1 MVNHYLRRHGTD
13 SMQKKRRQRRW
24 LLTLFVLFCSM
35 SPWQGVQAYTDW
47 NYKWNSFKW
56 NVEKG
61 CIEYSVRYFQ
71 TWGGGNVDGYCGF
84 AADENPAG
92 AEIVQYVYTNHNYS
106 YPYSGNLYN
115 LNWDDG
121 NAHTTRFRIQC
132 QNHDGSL
139 NFLTGVDQYT
149 PRKSNDDE
157 YEAWVEWNQPV
168 QQRDLNHYFSIQ
180 MKGVWWKEG
189 AAGDDRIDERWRDGL
204 YLEVTPAK
212 YKEVTPKYS
221 YTTQN
226 GSNRPIV
233 QMNWERDMSGN
244 AAKYGDIYLYE
255 GGSKTSWD
263 GEKYISNPSG
273 KKGVLYVN
281 ATADFL
287 KTSHTF
293 NVHQEYTPTK
303 NSSVKY
309 EANSPNFVVEAYPQ
323 VSSFN
328 VSADTI
334 KKIMN
339 ITWQIPTAPD
349 KDCNMSPF
357 VLYIKKT
364 SKDSVSEKE
373 LDIDYV
379 PGKLSY
385 EYSFDLADGEVA
397 EYNFSIE
404 RKATRG
410 MIGWTNF
417 KKEYTIKVSTDHW
430 YPKNI
435 VANLVTTDGNPYV
448 RITWQGEGSVWLDN
462 SSFVIERINETTSR
476 KEEFEVDH
484 TETEFVDR
492 LIQACNTYSYTIK
505 VIPGGNYSK
514 QSTIIRETFKDV
526 RVGSISGFS
535 VSKGYYSDKVN
546 LKWEATINVD
556 EVIVQRREYG
566 KNNEKFQTVE
576 TVTANEGSELSFDD
590 KSCLPGILYE
600 YRIYGKKNCDGEDFS
615 TKDTLYDLGFRTPT
629 GDFYG
634 HVTFENGQGVDSV
647 YVRLQADDAVPTYA
661 LGFDGMGKAVIPGH
675 NVLKNNSGATL
686 QAWVNLTDSMID
698 SAVIIRKADLFELG
712 LDNKFLYFK
721 VGDKTLVSKEKL
733 SVNDYTHISA
743 VYDVYDDK
751 IYMYVNGK
759 LSDTLAGDSLS
770 FSNSDGDIIVG
781 DGFVGDIDEVRLW
794 SLALSSSE
802 IMRDYT
808 RYLVGNE
815 TGLDAYYTF
824 EFMMGSQKE
833 GDQTTNGQIFDCS
846 YEGTSSY
853 HGNTGT
859 LYGVKKTRSL
869 LNINQL
875 SYCGIS
881 DSSGVYNIRAV
892 PYYGNGTAYT
902 LMPVKGS
909 HQFSPRQE
917 IRFIA
922 EGAQHHTVNFT
933 DKSSFLVDGLVL
945 YSGGNYPVEGVSFTI
960 DGSPAINKRGDL
972 IMTNAS
978 GEFSINVPVGIH
990 EVKAVKNG
998 HTFDLDGRICNS
1010 DGTDRNYQDI
1020 VSNLRLYDNTKVKY
1034 VGRVCGGTIQ
1044 ESYPVGH
1051 SLSKNNLANGITV
1064 KLTHTRPVYAMQD
1077 SVTVIEKH
1085 YVANHDTIKKIAP
1098 HVNEVEYKKD
1108 GVLIHVNDTTGEFVA
1123 YVAPEMYKVE
1133 VSANGHI
1140 DINGSGSM
1148 LDLSSVVNVKDSTV
1162 YTYRDSIGGESIM
1175 FSDTVRFNKSQ
1186 IFVKRYKPTLIV
1198 AQCDRDGQTSPYF
1211 GEKKIESTNV
1221 LGDKVELAIY
1231 DTETGSYYFGSPVYK
1246 KGITYYMLGYVNEEY
1261 IHTNTGEVDAVPVK
1275 NGKFDFTVNFSA
1287 GEKSIHA
1294 EADTSGK
1301 VIVGFMV
1308 GEPELTTATSTIS
1321 AKVICGDDD
1330 NPTSIAWIC
1339 PFAIGESNKVYV
1351 KGDHVKGTNFVTAGP
1366 DKLLT
1371 VLRDP
1376 PGSNSY
1382 SFLEK
1387 GVSFTESSTATGT
1400 FHNEGFEGANIT
1412 SGTSL
1417 KIFQGTAGG
1426 GALVATENTSDF
1438 TTTLKVGVAH
1448 EETLEG
1454 SDQFKNSFT
1463 LTNRY
1468 QTSDDP
1474 LYVGA
1479 DGDVYIGYSTNM
1491 FFGESEDVTLIKK
1504 ATYNA
1509 APEKYEVVYTDTTG
1523 KDYLMVKSSSISVT
1537 QSFNTLF
1544 AYPQIYIEQ
1553 TLIPNLESLINKFLI
1568 VDGFKDV
1575 ESYKRLAEETHQ
1587 SYYLSYLPA
1596 DHPDFGKA
1604 NTDMTIA
1611 DQTLGNPKDVFDGP
1625 SYMVIS
1631 PKDDDDKTPVS
1642 STARDTINILNQW
1655 IVAWK
1660 DRLAQN
1666 EMEKAYYTDK
1676 YEDGNKISNFSFH
1689 AGSPIE
1695 YTEEYSTGRS
1705 HTNSFN
1711 VSLGIHA
1718 ERETDVEVG
1727 TSGERYGSTFT
1738 FEETATTAMGG
1749 SFETEVERNH
1759 SKGFVLSEDGDDDYI
1774 SVDVYHER
1782 GWSSDWEKYEVGQD
1796 IDIDVDT
1803 SVVKDKDYYSSFVF
1817 ITRGGATSCPYEKA
1831 YVTKYYQPGTEIGAS
1846 TMQLEV
1852 PSIGIE
1858 NDFVENVP
1866 SGEEAFFTL
1875 YLRNNSETSE
1885 DQWFDL
1891 RLIDASNPDGAIP
1904 SIDGNSMSGFALDYL
1919 VPAGETLV
1927 KTMSVT
1933 KGKTLN
1939 YDNLQ
1944 LVLASKCQADPTS
1957 FLDVIA
1963 DTVSFSVHFIPS
1975 CTDVAIV
1982 KPYNNWTYNT
1992 NCPVDTIDG
2001 LVKHYMPIT
2010 ISDFDVNYADF
2021 EHIELQY
2028 KPASSSDNDWITLA
2042 YYYKED
2048 SLTQKAVANG
2058 FNAFSISSEDAGSI
2072 YYKFYMDENPDQY
2085 YDLRAVSYCNIN
2097 NELYDNPSEVVSGI
2111 KDMYNPRLFGS
2122 PRPANGVLTI
2132 DDDIRI
2138 DFNETIADGK
2148 LTVNNFEITGVRNG
2162 VASDHSVAIALDG
2175 ENDYLVTDVSRN
2187 FANKDL
2193 TFECWVNFDS
2203 LQNATFFSH
2212 GDASKSISM
2221 GMNKEGKIV
2230 VKVGGK
2236 EIVSENAPAWEK
2248 SSWNHVALVYDNE
2261 NRTATAYV
2269 NYTAAINAAAVGA
2282 YDGAGI
2288 VEVGRNVAN
2297 QSGNFNGKVDQF
2309 RIWNAVRS
2317 SATIQA
2323 NSTTQLSGN
2332 DLNLI
2337 AYYEMEEAKGSATE
2351 DKARGANL
2359 IMKGGTWA
2367 LPEGRSAEFDG
2378 ASYVAMNSSSAVI
2391 TSDMDFTLEFWFNA
2405 KPGAT
2410 NQTLIS
2416 NGTGLASNAEDASKL
2431 LRIGFDQ
2438 PNVLTFCHN
2447 GYVTPVDGN
2456 FADNNWHNFTLAVN
2470 RSSGVARIYMD
2481 GELNT
2486 YFSADKIGGVA
2497 SDKLF
2502 AAARVYYALNDST
2515 SEKVRK
2521 ADQKFTGMIDEVR
2534 LWNLYRQQSQVENFY
2549 NQKSN
2554 GDEMG
2559 LLLYYPFE
2567 HYVEWQGTPEMQFTL
2582 EDKGNDAVDG
2592 DGKKIAFANASGN
2605 VSASVNIPPVKN
2617 KGAVSKLLYDW
2628 VVNND
2633 ALIINLTEQ
2642 DYRIEK
2648 TIVNFTVK
2656 EVQDM
2661 NGNLILSPITWSAYI
2676 DRNQLKWM
2684 DDAVT
2689 VNKKQNEPYKFE
2701 MPIVNKGGSVINYSM
2716 KNMPSWLSASPESG
2730 AINPLEKQT
2739 IEFEIDP
2746 SLAVGTYDEVV
2757 YLTNSNNV
2765 TEPLSLNVTVEG
2777 DTPEWSVDPSK
2788 YEFSMAVFAQIKLDN
2803 QFSNDEKDML
2813 AAFYNGECVGVA
2825 NMSYDKTMDMWYA
2838 MMTVYSNSNSHDL
2851 VYRAWDASKGVM
2863 MAAVS
2868 SPVVP
2873 FKADTVY
2880 GKPTAPVVFYNG
2892 TTKYQ
2897 NIPLSKGWN
2906 WVSFNLENKA
2916 GMSDLTAY
2924 LNGGRWGSNSIV
2936 KDLSGH
2942 SANYS
2947 VDSRKWSNDSLVLNN
2962 TSMFKIYSDENQ
2974 VLSVSG
2980 KDINLDSML
2989 IPVKAGS
2996 WNYIAYLP
3004 AGSMTLKAALAGYE
3018 AKEGDI
3024 IKSNEG
3030 FAMYYGNEWIGSLN
3044 SLQPNCG
3051 YMLKNTG
3058 DVQKTFKYPSSSSA
3072 LRSAVSVA
3080 SSAYESNMSIIA
3092 SAPEKREGDV
3102 LRALVGTAENKIVE
3116 VSLSDDRA
3124 LQFINVSAKSGDKVR
3139 FTMERDGVVYEANNA
3154 LSFTGDAVYG
3164 TPDNPFVLNFNVGGV
3179 ETLTVYPNP
3188 VVDELNVAG
3197 KLDGEGDVTLELF
3210 DVVGAILYE
3219 KQVSASD
3226 NVLDES
3232 VNVTGLVPGSYMLK
3246 VTQGDESKVFKV
3258 VKK

>member
-13 SMQKKRRQRRW
+13 SMPKKRRLRRW

-35 SPWQGVQAYTDW
+35 SPWQGVQAYTDYDRNW
-47 NYKWNSFKW
+47 SSISFDPTTGCIVYDLRIYQSYGGGEGNCGSCGFSKPENKNGVHVCQKTSPQKNFYFACEEACNYTCNLANGMSDLYNPTYPTRGSGNS
-56 NVEKG
+56 EKG
-61 CIEYSVRYFQ
+61 YVCFSVPISQSDLNQNIDVTINGKWWRAGTFATDQDVNDTYTVSTKVNLATYSKPTVEYSSYQGAPALKVTWKRGTSGAQ
-71 TWGGGNVDGYCGF
+71 STWGDVYLYQDGKTIGTGITVKPSYYQGASSSESF
-84 AADENPAG
+84 YVIADNAKDLNKASSFSIHQIYKPHSNL
-92 AEIVQYVYTNHNYS
+92 QYVVDSDPVTALAYVQTTS
-106 YPYSGNLYN
+106 FEATPEM
-115 LNWDDG
+115 DDK
-121 NAHTTRFRIQC
+121 RIRLQ
-132 QNHDGSL
+132 
-139 NFLTGVDQYT
+139 
-149 PRKSNDDE
+149 
-157 YEAWVEWNQPV
+157 
-168 QQRDLNHYFSIQ
+168 
-180 MKGVWWKEG
+180 
-189 AAGDDRIDERWRDGL
+189 
-204 YLEVTPAK
+204 
-212 YKEVTPKYS
+212 
-221 YTTQN
+221 
-226 GSNRPIV
+226 
-233 QMNWERDMSGN
+233 WE
-244 AAKYGDIYLYE
+244 
-255 GGSKTSWD
+255 
-263 GEKYISNPSG
+263 
-273 KKGVLYVN
+273 
-281 ATADFL
+281 
-287 KTSHTF
+287 
-293 NVHQEYTPTK
+293 TPTFTGDE
-303 NSSVKY
+303 SLC
-309 EANSPNFVVEAYPQ
+309 
-323 VSSFN
+323 
-328 VSADTI
+328 DL
-334 KKIMN
+334 
-339 ITWQIPTAPD
+339 
-349 KDCNMSPF
+349 SPF
-357 VLYIKKT
+357 VLTVRNESAKK
-364 SKDSVSEKE
+364 VEKIE
-373 LDIDYV
+373 
-379 PGKLSY
+379 Y
-385 EYSFDLADGEVA
+385 EYKPREGKYIQYYELADGDTST
-397 EYNFSIE
+397 YTFSLE
-404 RKATRG
+404 RKSTEKLEEWSKVYKREQTVTVN
-410 MIGWTNF
+410 TN
-417 KKEYTIKVSTDHW
+417 HC
-430 YPKNI
+430 YPFGYS
-435 VANLVTTDGNPYV
+435 VTKIDPSDENEDPYMK
-448 RITWQGEGSVWLDN
+448 ITWGKSGSLWTERTVMKVVQKNLTSVKDYVYELD
-462 SSFVIERINETTSR
+462 EAAYR
-476 KEEFEVDH
+476 KGYLD
-484 TETEFVDR
+484 DR
-492 LIQACNTYSYTIK
+492 LVEYCNKYQYEIILS
-505 VIPGGNYSK
+505 PGGNSYDVLD
-514 QSTIIRETFKDV
+514 TILPKTFKTEKIGTVQDLE
-526 RVGSISGFS
+526 
-535 VSKGYYSDKVN
+535 VSKGYYSDRVVLNWK
-546 LKWEATINVD
+546 TTGGFD
-556 EVIVQRREYG
+556 EIVVERKEYG
-566 KNNEKFQTVE
+566 NDMSEYMQLPSVSISGLNANNYTI
-576 TVTANEGSELSFDD
+576 DD
-590 KSCLPGILYE
+590 NSCQAGVFYS
-600 YRIYGKKNCDGEDFS
+600 YRVYGRVKCAGVDVFS
-615 TKDTLYDLGFRTPT
+615 RDTLYGYGFRTPT
-629 GDFYG
+629 GNFYG
-634 HVTFENGQGVDSV
+634 RVTYQNGQSVDSV
-647 YVRLQADDAVPTYA
+647 EVRLESEEKLSSYA
-661 LGFDGMGKAVIPGH
+661 LLFKGDGVATISDG
-675 NVLKNNSGATL
+675 NVLKSGYPLTM
-686 QAWVNLTDSMID
+686 QAWMKMDSMAIGQDTMTLID
-698 SAVIIRKADLFELG
+698 KSGYFKLG
-712 LDNKFLYFK
+712 LI
-721 VGDKTLVSKEKL
+721 GG
-733 SVNDYTHISA
+733 SVFFS
-743 VYDVYDDK
+743 
-751 IYMYVNGK
+751 
-759 LSDTLAGDSLS
+759 AGDSIVKVDTTLS
-770 FSNSDGDIIVG
+770 PESYAHVTAVALDTAIRIYLNGSLVKEKVFSSKIDNSTTTGLVTFG
-781 DGFVGDIDEVRLW
+781 KNYWGELDEVRLW
-794 SLALSSSE
+794 SRALEANE
-802 IMRDYT
+802 ISKDYS

-815 TGLDAYYTF
+815 KNLEAYYTF
-824 EFMMGSQKE
+824 DFMPLDEFY
-833 GDQTTNGQIFDCS
+833 DLS
-846 YEGTSSY
+846 YTGTVY
-853 HGNTGT
+853 HGNMGM
-859 LYGVKKTRSL
+859 
-869 LNINQL
+869 LNKVMKVESGLSTNEL
-875 SYCGIS
+875 SYRGYTNGDGTYS
-881 DSSGVYNIRAV
+881 VNAV
-892 PYYGNGTAYT
+892 PYFGNGTSYT
-902 LMPVKGS
+902 VIPKKGS
-909 HQFSPRQE
+909 HQFSPTRE
-917 IRFIA
+917 VRFISA
-922 EGAQHHTVNFT
+922 DAQNHTVNFT
-933 DKSSFLVDGLVL
+933 DNSSFEVSGIVR
-945 YSGGNYPVEGVSFTI
+945 YSGGQYPVEGVSFTV
-960 DGSPAINKRGDL
+960 DGVTAMSK
-972 IMTNAS
+972 S
-978 GEFSINVPVGIH
+978 GKSIVSGADGKFTINVPVGIH
-990 EVKAVKNG
+990 EVKAEMNG
-998 HTFDLDGRICNS
+998 HTFELDGRICNS
-1010 DGTDRNYQDI
+1010 DSSDRNYQD
-1020 VSNLRLYDNTKVKY
+1020 NLTGVELYDNTKVKY
-1034 VGRVCGGTIQ
+1034 IGRVCGGEVQ
-1044 ESYPVGH
+1044 EAYPVGF
-1051 SLSKNNLANGITV
+1051 SLSKNNLANDMKVVLTPTSDY
-1064 KLTHTRPVYAMQD
+1064 KLKDSNRVY
-1077 SVTVIEKH
+1077 T
-1085 YVANHDTIKKIAP
+1085 DTIAHLILSGDVADGRKVEPKYTVCDYN
-1098 HVNEVEYKKD
+1098 VND
-1108 GVLIHVNDTTGEFVA
+1108 ITIHVNNETGEFVA
-1123 YVAPEMYKVE
+1123 WVYPIEYN
-1133 VSANGHI
+1133 VSLDVYGHQ
-1140 DINGSGSM
+1140 DIMGDNSL
-1148 LDLSSVVNVKDSTV
+1148 LDLSSFANKKEYETYSYKDSVTV
-1162 YTYRDSIGGESIM
+1162 YENGGYVRKYVPYNDSVDYRH
-1175 FSDTVRFNKSQ
+1175 KQ
-1186 IFVKRYKPTLIV
+1186 IFTKRYRAKMDVVPL
-1198 AQCDRDGQTSPYF
+1198 ALLSDKELDYF
-1211 GEKKIESTNV
+1211 
-1221 LGDKVELAIY
+1221 GDKVYRVTNLAGEQTRVPLFVDSTKSYTFGLPVFIMEESYRMRYDIY
-1231 DTETGSYYFGSPVYK
+1231 
-1246 KGITYYMLGYVNEEY
+1246 EEY
-1261 IHTNTGEVDAVPVK
+1261 PFYVDSKKTIDSSRIDRVPVEDAEVEFNNK
-1275 NGKFDFTVNFSA
+1275 LAKSSSIDTDKRIYSFVANEPDLSTAKATIAATFTY
-1287 GEKSIHA
+1287 
-1294 EADTSGK
+1294 
-1301 VIVGFMV
+1301 
-1308 GEPELTTATSTIS
+1308 
-1321 AKVICGDDD
+1321 GDSD
-1330 NPTSIAWIC
+1330 NPTSVSWEN
-1339 PFAIGESNKVYV
+1339 PMGNVNGEAYV
-1351 KGDHVKGTNFVTAGP
+1351 FGSHQTGADFVTAGP
-1366 DKLLT
+1366 DKFLT

-1382 SFLEK
+1382 SYLEK
-1387 GVSFTESSTATGT
+1387 GVTFTESDTYTGS
-1400 FHNEGFEGANIT
+1400 FHNEGSEVWTQGVQVSTLTFAGT
-1412 SGTSL
+1412 SGITVA
-1417 KIFQGTAGG
+1417 GTAQVMFESESG
-1426 GALVATENTSDF
+1426 V
-1438 TTTLKVGVAH
+1438 TLGIEH
-1448 EETLEG
+1448 EETYTG
-1454 SDQFKNSFT
+1454 SNSKTTTTTTTTRF
-1463 LTNRY
+1463 

-1474 LYVGA
+1474 SYVGA
-1479 DGDVYIGYSTNM
+1479 DADLYIGYSTNLS
-1491 FFGESEDVTLIKK
+1491 FGTNVSITVVDRKTYDDLGSE
-1504 ATYNA
+1504 Y
-1509 APEKYEVVYTDTTG
+1509 YEETFKLTD
-1523 KDYLMVKSSSISVT
+1523 DYAIVKSNGYSVGT
-1537 QSFNTLF
+1537 KFNTLF
-1544 AYPQIYIEQ
+1544 AYPQRHVEQ
-1553 TLIPNLESLINKFLI
+1553 VLIPNLKELRKGLLILPGEMTDVQAQEKADRDKQPVYLSKVEADDDNFGEKNSYTCMYPKGVTSIDTIAYLTQSIHNWENALKDNDSVKVMAESL
-1568 VDGFKDV
+1568 
-1575 ESYKRLAEETHQ
+1575 HQ
-1587 SYYLSYLPA
+1587 NY
-1596 DHPDFGKA
+1596 
-1604 NTDMTIA
+1604 
-1611 DQTLGNPKDVFDGP
+1611 
-1625 SYMVIS
+1625 
-1631 PKDDDDKTPVS
+1631 
-1642 STARDTINILNQW
+1642 
-1655 IVAWK
+1655 
-1660 DRLAQN
+1660 
-1666 EMEKAYYTDK
+1666 
-1676 YEDGNKISNFSFH
+1676 SFH
-1689 AGSPIE
+1689 AGSNV
-1695 YTEEYSTGRS
+1695 EYSEAYS
-1705 HTNSFN
+1705 SAL
-1711 VSLGIHA
+1711 S
-1718 ERETDVEVG
+1718 
-1727 TSGERYGSTFT
+1727 STH
-1738 FEETATTAMGG
+1738 
-1749 SFETEVERNH
+1749 SFELTIGGLISNDWKFGAAGTKTVFAVEEHASTTQGGEFADEVEASH
-1759 SKGFVLSEDGDDDYI
+1759 AKGFVLAEDGNDYL
-1774 SVDVYHER
+1774 SVDVLYEEIDKFEDLYSGSVGAGTVDR
-1782 GWSSDWEKYEVGQD
+1782 DSTLSSLTEKQKRYP
-1796 IDIDVDT
+1796 
-1803 SVVKDKDYYSSFVF
+1803 SFVF
-1817 ITRGGATSCPYEKA
+1817 RTRGGATSCPYEGA
-1831 YVTKYYQPGTEIGAS
+1831 YLATHWPGHEFQVINAP
-1846 TMQLEV
+1846 TMQMEV
-1852 PSIGIE
+1852 PKVDMPKKYI
-1858 NDFVENVP
+1858 ENVP
-1866 SGEEAFFTL
+1866 SGEEAFLTI
-1875 YLRNNSETSE
+1875 RMMNNSETGD
-1885 DQWFDL
+1885 DQTFNL
-1891 RLIDASNPDGAIP
+1891 RLVDSSNPNGAVVR
-1904 SIDGNSMSGFALDYL
+1904 IDGNSMSGMALVYN
-1919 VPAGETLV
+1919 VPAGQMLE
-1927 KTMSVT
+1927 KTVAVSKGSV
-1933 KGKTLN
+1933 LN
-1939 YDNLQ
+1939 YDHLK
-1944 LVLASKCQADPTS
+1944 LALSSQCQED
-1957 FLDVIA
+1957 IA
-1963 DTVSFSVHFIPS
+1963 DTVDFNVHFIPS
-1975 CTDVAIV
+1975 CTSVSII
-1982 KPYNNWTYNT
+1982 KPTDNWTYNT

-2010 ISDFDVNYADF
+2010 ISDFDVNYTDF

-2028 KPASSSDNDWITLA
+2028 KPSSSSDNDWITLA

-2048 SLTQKAVANG
+2048 SLAQKAVANG
-2058 FNAFSISSEDAGSI
+2058 FNAFLISSEDAGNI

-2175 ENDYLVTDVSRN
+2175 ENDYLATEVSRN

-2212 GDASKSISM
+2212 GDAANSISM

-2236 EIVSENAPAWEK
+2236 EIVSQNVPAWEK

-2282 YDGAGI
+2282 YDGAGT
-2288 VEVGRNVAN
+2288 VEVGRNVAT

-2378 ASYVAMNSSSAVI
+2378 ASYVSMNSSAAVI

-2757 YLTNSNNV
+2757 YLTSSNNV